1 MKFKINGTEYREDA
15 PITILKAA
23 RKRGIRIPT
32 LCSLSRPELH
42 FEHLPSSCR
51 VCLVKIQGKDELCP
65 ACSTEVTE
73 GMEILTDS
81 PRVIAARKTT
91 VSLLLSDHPNDCVV
105 CPKNGDCR
113 LQDLAKELGIREIPY
128 PGKPSYENRYTDV
141 RGLFRNPAKCIRCYR
156 CVAVCD
162 AVQGIR
168 AISPAYRNFKL
179 RISDPSK
186 CITCGQ
192 CVQVCPTG
200 ALLQSTALDR
210 LEDVLNDPTKTVVI
224 QTAPA
229 TRVTLGEAFHLP
241 AGTDVSKKM
250 AASLKAVGFDRV
262 FDTNFG
268 ADLTVMEEAD
278 ELLRRLETNQP
289 LPIIT
294 SCCPGWIKHLEIQ
307 YPDLLHLPS
316 SCKSPMEMLGA
327 MIKTYYAEKEQI
339 DPKSIVSVA
348 LMPCLAKKREADR
361 EELANDGL
369 KNVDL
374 VITVKEYAELLKR
387 HGILLNEI
395 EDAEFDSPFASFSGG
410 GAIFAHTGGVME
422 SVVRRLSGN
431 DDEIRFSDCASLPGV
446 REATID
452 LNGRTLR
459 LGIVSGL
466 KSVRAVLDEIRKGEH
481 RFDAIEV
488 MACPGGC
495 LNGGGQIVSSDE
507 MQDSVLLN
515 RKKAVSAID
524 KKQSARSASEN
535 EAIQKIYEEFLGKPG
550 SEKAH
555 ELLHTRF
562 HDSSKS

>member
-1 MKFKINGTEYREDA
+1 M
-15 PITILKAA
+15 TILKAA

-32 LCSLSRPELH
+32 LCYLSRPEIQL
-42 FEHLPSSCR
+42 EHRPSSCR
-51 VCLVKIQGKDELCP
+51 VCLVEIKGRDELFA
-65 ACSTEVTE
+65 ACSTEVAD
-73 GMEILTDS
+73 GMEIFTDS
-81 PRVIAARKTT
+81 PKVVEARKKT
-91 VSLLLSDHPNDCVV
+91 VTLLLSDHPNDCLL

-113 LQDLAKELGIREIPY
+113 LQDLAKELGVREIPFQ
-128 PGKPSYENRYTDV
+128 GEHSYENRYTDV
-141 RGLFRNPAKCIRCYR
+141 RGLFRNASKCIRCCR

-162 AVQGIR
+162 SLQGIQ
-168 AISPAYRNFKL
+168 AISPSYRNFKL

-200 ALLQSTALDR
+200 ALMQSSALDR
-210 LEDVLNDPTKTVVI
+210 LENYLNDPTKTVVI

-229 TRVTLGEAFHLP
+229 TRVTLGEAFNFP

-250 AASLKAVGFDRV
+250 VASLKAVGFDKV

-278 ELLRRLETNQP
+278 ELLRRLEENRNLP
-289 LPIIT
+289 LIT

-307 YPDLLHLPS
+307 YPDLICLPS

-327 MIKTYYAEKEQI
+327 MIKTYYAEKANV

-374 VITVKEYAELLKR
+374 VITVKEYVELLKR
-387 HGILLNEI
+387 HGVLLNEI
-395 EDAEFDSPFASFSGG
+395 DEAEFDPPFASFSGG
-410 GAIFAHTGGVME
+410 GVLFANTGGVME
-422 SVVRRLSGN
+422 SVVRTLSGTSK
-431 DDEIRFSDCASLPGV
+431 EIRFSNSAVFHGV
-446 REATID
+446 IEAAIS
-452 LNGRTLR
+452 LNGKELR

-466 KSVRAVLDEIRKGEH
+466 KNVKAVLEGIRTGIA

-495 LNGGGQIVSSDE
+495 INGGGQIVSSDE
-507 MQDSVLLN
+507 NQDFVLRS
-515 RKKAVSAID
+515 RKTAVSAID
-524 KKQSARSASEN
+524 KEQKVRVASEN
-535 EAIQKIYEEFLGKPG
+535 EAIRKIYEEFLGKPG

-555 ELLHTRF
+555 ELLHTHF